1 MYRRGG
7 RECAPP
13 PPLPAQVRMLVSS
26 IDRGWGEGKRHPFV
40 LTLTVLPA
48 ENQYARREPHRRS
61 LCSPHTGETPYLWRE
76 KIHAVLRFRVHGH
89 TVEPKDFAGESWMR
103 NFANEQAAR

>member
-7 RECAPP
+7 RECAPS

-48 ENQYARREPHRRS
+48 ENQYAR
-61 LCSPHTGETPYLWRE
+61 
-76 KIHAVLRFRVHGH
+76 
-89 TVEPKDFAGESWMR
+89 
-103 NFANEQAAR
+103 